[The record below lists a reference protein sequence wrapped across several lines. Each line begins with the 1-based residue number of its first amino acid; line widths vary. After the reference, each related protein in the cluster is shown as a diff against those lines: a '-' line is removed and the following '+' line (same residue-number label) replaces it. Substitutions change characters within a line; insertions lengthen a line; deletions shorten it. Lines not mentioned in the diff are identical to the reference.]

1 METAPAL
8 CSLQGRPTLG
18 KLYKETL
25 WLTSQ
30 KSFSDPRNCPKT
42 AAWEVGKLLALEIF
56 KEEQCAH
63 FGNKT
68 FLEMFNVAPLTIK
81 KGNSHLT
88 LLPLRCEWV
97 QEASPFSSLTLHCRT
112 GRENALE

>member
-25 WLTSQ
+25 WLTPP

-56 KEEQCAH
+56 EQEQCAH
-63 FGNKT
+63 FGNKS

-81 KGNSHLT
+81 TGNSRLT
-88 LLPLRCEWV
+88 LLP
-97 QEASPFSSLTLHCRT
+97 
-112 GRENALE
+112 